1 MEIFGGI
8 AFAEDVIVLAVMG
21 FGQFLKH
28 ALAIRRRENVQERNA
43 VQPLRKDGTGSLIW

>member
-8 AFAEDVIVLAVMG
+8 AFAEDIVVLTVMG

-28 ALAIRRRENVQERNA
+28 ALAIRGRQNVQEGNA
-43 VQPLRKDGTGSLIW
+43 VQPLRKDGAGLLTW